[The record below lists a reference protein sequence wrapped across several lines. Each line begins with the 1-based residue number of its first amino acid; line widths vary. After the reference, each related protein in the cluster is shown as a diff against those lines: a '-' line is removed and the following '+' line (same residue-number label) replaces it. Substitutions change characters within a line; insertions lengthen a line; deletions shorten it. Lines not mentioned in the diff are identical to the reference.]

1 MKIGV
6 IGYGNMGSMIVNNIL
21 KLNLLLDDEELIVSN
36 RHLNKFESLIEE
48 YPEENLSITSDNK
61 EVATQCQKI
70 LISVETPQF
79 KEIIEEIKPFLNE
92 NTHII
97 YTCSGLNFNHIKQY
111 FDGKLSLVIPTLAS
125 TVTSNNSISSLARRK
140 GVTLVKHN
148 SKVELQ
154 ERLFVEDLFN
164 EFSYVRRI
172 DNPIYFNEEE
182 NNLDPSDNE
191 LEISIK
197 YPSFKYRKLN
207 KRIKYIINKYSREIK
222 NTPFDDNY
230 HIYTLYIDYKE
241 YKYKDYISLVFYSEL
256 FLGGAHPN
264 HYIDTVIYNTKNN
277 SFININDLINIDK
290 NILIKL
296 SNISR
301 EELLKNK
308 ALSNSDVKEMLMDG
322 TSPKTDNFKKIAL
335 TDEGIII
342 FFERYQIAPYY
353 FGDYNILI
361 PYSKLNLNI

>member
-1 MKIGV
+1 MTFLKIHNMHNFGPKKFMIIVKKTHSERETMKIGV

-48 YPEENLSITSDNK
+48 YPEENLNITSDNK

-97 YTCSGLNFNHIKQY
+97 YTCAGLNFNHIKQY

-191 LEISIK
+191 LEMSTIISSCGPAFIAILMDK
-197 YPSFKYRKLN
+197 FAQSCSEASNIPKDDIENMVLKTVIGTAMLKDDQGLSN
-207 KRIKYIINKYSREIK
+207 EDIINKVATKGGITQEGVDLLDK
-222 NTPFDDNY
+222 KFN
-230 HIYTLYIDYKE
+230 K
-241 YKYKDYISLVFYSEL
+241 ISK
-256 FLGGAHPN
+256 A
-264 HYIDTVIYNTKNN
+264 
-277 SFININDLINIDK
+277 
-290 NILIKL
+290 LIKT
-296 SNISR
+296 
-301 EELLKNK
+301 LLTRYDEVNDEMNK
-308 ALSNSDVKEMLMDG
+308 TYL
-322 TSPKTDNFKKIAL
+322 KK
-335 TDEGIII
+335 
-342 FFERYQIAPYY
+342 
-353 FGDYNILI
+353 
-361 PYSKLNLNI
+361 

>member
-70 LISVETPQF
+70 LISVKTPQF

-92 NTHII
+92 STHII

-191 LEISIK
+191 LEISTIISSCGPAFIAMMIK
-197 YPSFKYRKLN
+197 KFTQTCSESSNISQDEIEDMILKTVIGTAMLKDDQGLSN
-207 KRIKYIINKYSREIK
+207 EDIINKVATKGGITQEGVDLLDK
-222 NTPFDDNY
+222 KFN
-230 HIYTLYIDYKE
+230 K
-241 YKYKDYISLVFYSEL
+241 ISK
-256 FLGGAHPN
+256 A
-264 HYIDTVIYNTKNN
+264 
-277 SFININDLINIDK
+277 
-290 NILIKL
+290 LIKTLL
-296 SNISR
+296 SRYDEVN
-301 EELLKNK
+301 EEMNKTYLKK
-308 ALSNSDVKEMLMDG
+308 
-322 TSPKTDNFKKIAL
+322 
-335 TDEGIII
+335 
-342 FFERYQIAPYY
+342 
-353 FGDYNILI
+353 
-361 PYSKLNLNI
+361 

>member
-6 IGYGNMGSMIVNNIL
+6 IGYGNMGSVIVNNIL

-70 LISVETPQF
+70 LISVKTPQF

-92 NTHII
+92 STHII

-191 LEISIK
+191 LEISTIISSCGPAFIAMMIK
-197 YPSFKYRKLN
+197 KFTQTCSESSNISQDEIEDMILKTVIGTAMLKDDQGLSN
-207 KRIKYIINKYSREIK
+207 EDIINKVATKGGITQEGVDLLDK
-222 NTPFDDNY
+222 KFN
-230 HIYTLYIDYKE
+230 K
-241 YKYKDYISLVFYSEL
+241 ISK
-256 FLGGAHPN
+256 A
-264 HYIDTVIYNTKNN
+264 
-277 SFININDLINIDK
+277 
-290 NILIKL
+290 LIKTLL
-296 SNISR
+296 SRYDEVND
-301 EELLKNK
+301 EMNKTYLKK
-308 ALSNSDVKEMLMDG
+308 
-322 TSPKTDNFKKIAL
+322 
-335 TDEGIII
+335 
-342 FFERYQIAPYY
+342 
-353 FGDYNILI
+353 
-361 PYSKLNLNI
+361 

>member
-70 LISVETPQF
+70 LISVKTPQF

-92 NTHII
+92 STHII

-111 FDGKLSLVIPTLAS
+111 FDGKLSIVIPTLAS

-191 LEISIK
+191 LEISTIISSCGPAFIAMMIK
-197 YPSFKYRKLN
+197 KFTQTCSESSNISQDEIEDMILKTVIGTAMLKDDQGLSN
-207 KRIKYIINKYSREIK
+207 EDIINKVATKGGITQEGVDLLDK
-222 NTPFDDNY
+222 KFN
-230 HIYTLYIDYKE
+230 K
-241 YKYKDYISLVFYSEL
+241 ISK
-256 FLGGAHPN
+256 A
-264 HYIDTVIYNTKNN
+264 
-277 SFININDLINIDK
+277 
-290 NILIKL
+290 LIKTLL
-296 SNISR
+296 SRYDEVND
-301 EELLKNK
+301 EMNKTYLKK
-308 ALSNSDVKEMLMDG
+308 
-322 TSPKTDNFKKIAL
+322 
-335 TDEGIII
+335 
-342 FFERYQIAPYY
+342 
-353 FGDYNILI
+353 
-361 PYSKLNLNI
+361 

>member
-1 MKIGV
+1 MHNFGQKKFMIIVKKTHSERETMKIGV

-48 YPEENLSITSDNK
+48 YPEENLNITSDNK

-92 NTHII
+92 KTHII
-97 YTCSGLNFNHIKQY
+97 YTCAGLNFNHIRQY

-164 EFSYVRRI
+164 EFSYVKKI

-191 LEISIK
+191 LEMSTIISSCGPAFIANMIEK
-197 YPSFKYRKLN
+197 FAQTCSESSTMSKDE
-207 KRIKYIINKYSREIK
+207 IEDIILK
-222 NTPFDDNY
+222 
-230 HIYTLYIDYKE
+230 
-241 YKYKDYISLVFYSEL
+241 
-256 FLGGAHPN
+256 
-264 HYIDTVIYNTKNN
+264 TVIGTAMLKDDQGLSNEDIISKVATKGG
-277 SFININDLINIDK
+277 ITQEGVDLLDK
-290 NILIKL
+290 KFNKISKNLIKTLL
-296 SNISR
+296 SRYDEVNN
-301 EELLKNK
+301 EMNKTYLKK
-308 ALSNSDVKEMLMDG
+308 
-322 TSPKTDNFKKIAL
+322 
-335 TDEGIII
+335 
-342 FFERYQIAPYY
+342 
-353 FGDYNILI
+353 
-361 PYSKLNLNI
+361 